1 MNKPEHLT
9 PNQDFDWEAY
19 EQGTTAL
26 HEDRQADLEK
36 YEATLA
42 NVKEKEVVKAASWIL
57 CRARQ
62 KLLVSLLSA
71 SAANQPVAWP
81 LPNLSI
87 TRISRSGTK

>member
-42 NVKEKEVVKAASWIL
+42 NVKEKEVVKGRIVDIVP
-57 CRARQ
+57 RPP

>member
-42 NVKEKEVVKAASWIL
+42 NVKEKEVVKGRIARVRQVAPPDGYGDVGETYAEACSERHVGVLAMLIL
-57 CRARQ
+57 
-62 KLLVSLLSA
+62 
-71 SAANQPVAWP
+71 
-81 LPNLSI
+81 
-87 TRISRSGTK
+87 